1 MGHKVHPT
9 SFRIGAIYTW
19 RSQWYADQDYAKL
32 LREDREIRDFLNR
45 TLGEAGISRVEIER
59 NISQLTVSIHTAKPG
74 IVIGRGG
81 QKVDELRT
89 DLERLTGRRVRVNI
103 QEIRTP
109 ELDAYLVARNV
120 ADQLERRV
128 AFRRAIKQA
137 VLRTR
142 QRGAEGV
149 RIRISG
155 RLGGAEMSRSAAEM
169 DGRVPLHTIR
179 ADIDYGFAE
188 AHTVFGQIGVK
199 CWIYKGEILPAAAEG
214 RSDEREATGPA
225 HAVPPPPSSPLA
237 QTGAATGGSA

>member
-9 SFRIGAIYTW
+9 SFRIGTIYTW

-32 LREDREIRDFLNR
+32 LREDRAIRDFLADAR
-45 TLGEAGISRVEIER
+45 GEAGISRVEIER

-89 DLERLTGRRVRVNI
+89 DLEKLTGRRVRVNI

-149 RIRISG
+149 KIHISG
-155 RLGGAEMSRSAAEM
+155 RLGGAEMSRSAGEM

-179 ADIDYGFAE
+179 ADIDYGFVE
-188 AHTVFGQIGVK
+188 AHTVFGRIGVK
-199 CWIYKGEILPAAAEG
+199 CWIYKGDILPATANKPDA
-214 RSDEREATGPA
+214 REVSGPA

-237 QTGAATGGSA
+237 RPSGAATRGSA